1 MSEIYYEKKTGETV
15 LLSPNI
21 ESDLKLNIIKSNDGL
36 LIEYGYINLKSGD
49 ILTLSDQF
57 IKTPVLLISRDHSG
71 GIVGSANT
79 GIVHH
84 WITATQ
90 FRIYSESIESN
101 DIYLHYLAIGL
112 WK

>member
-1 MSEIYYEKKTGETV
+1 MSEIYYEKKNGDTV

-36 LIEYGYINLKSGD
+36 LIEYGNTHLKSGD
-49 ILTLSDQF
+49 ILTISDQF
-57 IKTPVLLISRDHSG
+57 IKTLVLLISRDRAG
-71 GIVGSANT
+71 GINGFANS

-84 WITATQ
+84 WISATQ
-90 FRIYSESIESN
+90 FRIYSESNETD